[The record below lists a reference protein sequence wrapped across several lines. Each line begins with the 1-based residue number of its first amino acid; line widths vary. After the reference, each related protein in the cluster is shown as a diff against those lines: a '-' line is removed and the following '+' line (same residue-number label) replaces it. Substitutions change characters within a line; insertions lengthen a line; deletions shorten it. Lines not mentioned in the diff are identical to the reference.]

1 MMIKPKLLLPLIFTV
16 AFYTDVLAQGNDSA
30 QTSLWEKEFRSIPHP
45 ENLRS
50 TMKLLSAHP
59 HHVGS
64 AYNKQN
70 ADWILAKFKE
80 WGWEAHIET
89 FDVLFPTPK
98 ERVVELVA
106 PGSFIARLQEP
117 PLAIDPT
124 SNQQDEQLPTY
135 NAYSI
140 DGDVTAPL
148 VYVNYG
154 IPDDYERLEGMGISV
169 KGCIAIARYGASW
182 RGIKPKVAAEHGAVG
197 CLIYSDPVG
206 DGYTQG
212 DVFPTGAFRPKDGVQ
227 RGSVMEMTLYPG
239 DPLTP
244 GVGATNHAK
253 RLSMEDVQTLTK
265 IPVLPI
271 SYADAQPLLEAL
283 NGPVAPAGW
292 RGTLPITYHI
302 GPGNAKVHLKVSF
315 NWDRKK
321 IYDIIASLHG
331 SQFPDEWI
339 IRGNHYDAWV
349 NGAEDPISAQVALL
363 EEARAFGELLKKGW
377 KPRRT
382 IVYCAWDGE
391 EEGLLGSTEWAEE
404 HADELKRKAAIY
416 INSDGNGRGYLSVS
430 GSHSLEKFVNDV
442 ARSIQDP
449 ETKLSVWKRLQL
461 ERISSAATDERQEL
475 RGQQMWRIG
484 ALGSGSDYT
493 AFLDFLG
500 IASLNM
506 GYGGED
512 DGGIYHSIYDDFYW
526 YTHFSD
532 TSFVYGCALSQ
543 TVGTAVMRFAD
554 DNLLPF
560 EFTNE
565 AATIKR
571 YLNEIQKLVSSKQD
585 ELRERNQEIEEGVF
599 TAIADPKVK
608 MVPPH
613 KEEIPPY
620 LNFAPLQ
627 NAVDALSKS
636 AERYHYVLMKSSSE
650 TKKSFE
656 SVNRKLIEC
665 ERMLTRSEGLPGR
678 PWFKHQIY
686 APGFYTGYGM
696 KTIPAVREAIE
707 QKQWKLAEEQI
718 SNVAAVLEG
727 ETAAINAAAKE
738 LENIVN
744 E

>member
-1 MMIKPKLLLPLIFTV
+1 MLKPSLLVHLFFMV
-16 AFYTDVLAQGNDSA
+16 AFSTDVYSQENDSV
-30 QTSLWEKEFRSIPHP
+30 QTAVWEKEFRSIPEP
-45 ENLRS
+45 ENIRS

-64 AYNKQN
+64 VYNKQN

-80 WGWEAHIET
+80 WGWDAHIET

-106 PGSFIARLQEP
+106 PGNFIARLQEP

-124 SNQQDEQLPTY
+124 SSQQDEQLPTY

-154 IPDDYERLEGMGISV
+154 LPDDYERLERMGISV
-169 KGCIAIARYGASW
+169 KGCIVIARYGASW

-197 CLIYSDPVG
+197 CLIYSDPGG
-206 DGYTQG
+206 DGYSQG

-244 GVGATNHAK
+244 GVGATDHAK
-253 RLSMEDVQTLTK
+253 RLSLNDVQTLTK

-283 NGPVAPAGW
+283 NGLVAPDGW
-292 RGTLPITYHI
+292 RGALPITYHV
-302 GPGNAKVHLKVSF
+302 GPGNAKVHLKVSC

-349 NGAEDPISAQVALL
+349 NGAEDPISGQAALL

-377 KPRRT
+377 KPKRT
-382 IVYCAWDGE
+382 IIYCAWDGE

-404 HADELKRKAAIY
+404 HADELKRKTAVY

-430 GSHSLEKFVNDV
+430 GSHALEKFVNDV
-442 ARSIQDP
+442 ARDIQDP

-461 ERISSAATDERQEL
+461 QRISSAAADERKEL

-500 IASLNM
+500 IASLNV
-506 GYGGED
+506 GYNGED

-543 TVGTAVMRFAD
+543 TVGTAILRFAD
-554 DNLLPF
+554 DKLLPF
-560 EFTNE
+560 VFTNE

-571 YLNEIQKLVSSKQD
+571 YMDEIQKLMSSKQD
-585 ELRERNQEIEEGVF
+585 EIRERNQEIDEGVF
-599 TAIADPKVK
+599 TALADPKVK
-608 MVPPH
+608 MIPPH

-636 AERYHYVLMKSSSE
+636 AERYHRASKNTSLE

-665 ERMLTRSEGLPGR
+665 ERKLTSNEGLPGR

-686 APGFYTGYGM
+686 APGFYTGYGV

-718 SNVAAVLEG
+718 SKVASVLEE
-727 ETAAINAAAKE
+727 ETAAIDAASKE
-738 LENIVN
+738 LENILG

>member
-1 MMIKPKLLLPLIFTV
+1 
-16 AFYTDVLAQGNDSA
+16 
-30 QTSLWEKEFRSIPHP
+30 TSS
-45 ENLRS
+45 
-50 TMKLLSAHP
+50 
-59 HHVGS
+59 
-64 AYNKQN
+64 
-70 ADWILAKFKE
+70 
-80 WGWEAHIET
+80 
-89 FDVLFPTPK
+89 
-98 ERVVELVA
+98 
-106 PGSFIARLQEP
+106 
-117 PLAIDPT
+117 
-124 SNQQDEQLPTY
+124 QQDEQLPTY

-154 IPDDYERLEGMGISV
+154 IPDDYERLEKMDISV
-169 KGCIAIARYGASW
+169 KGCIVIARYGASW

-212 DVFPTGAFRPKDGVQ
+212 DVYPAGAYRPKDGVQ

-244 GVGATNHAK
+244 GVGASEHAK
-253 RLSMEDVQTLTK
+253 RLSMNDVQTLTK

-271 SYADAQPLLEAL
+271 SYADAQPLLTAL
-283 NGPVAPAGW
+283 NGPVAPEGW

-302 GPGNAKVHLKVSF
+302 GPGNAKVHLKALF

-321 IYDIIASLHG
+321 IYDVIATLHG

-377 KPRRT
+377 KPKRT

-404 HADELKRKAAIY
+404 HADELKRKAVTY
-416 INSDGNGRGYLSVS
+416 INSDGNGRGYLGVS
-430 GSHSLEKFVNDV
+430 GSHSLEKLMNDV
-442 ARSIQDP
+442 ARDIQDP
-449 ETKLSVWKRLQL
+449 ETNLSVWKRLQL
-461 ERISSAATDERQEL
+461 QRISLAADERQEL

-500 IASLNM
+500 IASLDI

-512 DGGIYHSIYDDFYW
+512 GGGVYHSIYDDFYW

-543 TVGTAVMRFAD
+543 TVGTAVIRFAD

-560 EFTNE
+560 EFTNL

-571 YLNEIQKLVSSKQD
+571 YADEIQKLINSKQ
-585 ELRERNQEIEEGVF
+585 EQLRERNQEIDEGVF
-599 TAIADPKVK
+599 TATADPKVK
-608 MVPPH
+608 LIPPH

-620 LNFAPLQ
+620 LNFAPIQ
-627 NAVDALSKS
+627 NAVEALSRS
-636 AERYHYVLMKSSSE
+636 AERYHHASMKTSSE
-650 TKKSFE
+650 MKKSFE
-656 SVNRKLIEC
+656 LVNQKLIEC
-665 ERMLTRSEGLPGR
+665 ERKLTSIGGLPGR

-686 APGFYTGYGM
+686 APGFYTGYGV

-718 SNVAAVLEG
+718 SKVAVVLEG
-727 ETAAINAAAKE
+727 ESAVINAAAIE
-738 LENIVN
+738 LENIMN
-744 E
+744 K